1 MRTTKLSLIAA
12 LALGGLLA
20 CTSGVSAQD
29 NKEGTDK
36 APGKKGRGMTV
47 EAQMERLTT
56 ELKLTDEQK
65 PKIEKVVKENTKK
78 MQDLRTETTDQTERR
93 EKARGLMEERDKEFK
108 KILTAEQYTKWEK
121 LREEMRQRGGK
132 GGGGGGG
139 GASKS
144 ETPKQ

>member
-1 MRTTKLSLIAA
+1 MAATK
-12 LALGGLLA
+12 
-20 CTSGVSAQD
+20 
-29 NKEGTDK
+29 
-36 APGKKGRGMTV
+36 
-47 EAQMERLTT
+47 
-56 ELKLTDEQK
+56 QK
-65 PKIEKVVKENTKK
+65 VPKIEKVVKENTKK